1 MHHDYGVALA
11 QAGRFDEAAAQFRET
26 LRLQPDNAS
35 AKANLAR
42 LKPPS

>member
-11 QAGRFDEAAAQFRET
+11 SAGRFEEAAAQFRET

-35 AKANLAR
+35 ARSNLAR
-42 LKPPS
+42 LRRP